1 MAEQLSMSQTLQ
13 DYLRQLGTSEE
24 ISWDPDDFSFDVDL
38 GAYPYS
44 GLDWDNPW
52 VRDITGGSRSALRTA
67 QTTAQQMP
75 GTIQGYYNNMLR
87 TALGPEGF
95 EGTIQDLAKRGVL
108 SSTVA
113 SDAMANTAW
122 ESSKAIAQKGYESQI
137 AGQQALMKMP
147 SYWTDALEMGQV
159 TLDPSEPYDI
169 MVDLLS
175 SLA

>member
-1 MAEQLSMSQTLQ
+1 MPSLSYALRDYFGQLRDEGST
-13 DYLRQLGTSEE
+13 E
-24 ISWDPDDFSFDVDL
+24 ISWDPDDYSFDVDL

-44 GLDWDNPW
+44 GLDWDSPYTQE
-52 VRDITGGSRSALRTA
+52 VSGGLTGSLGAA
-67 QTTAQQMP
+67 QTAAQGMP
-75 GTIQGYYNNMLR
+75 ETIQGYYNNMLR

-95 EGTIQDLAKRGVL
+95 EGTMQDLAKRGVL

-147 SYWTDALEMGQV
+147 SYWTDALELGQV
-159 TLDPSEPYDI
+159 TVDPSEPYDI
-169 MVDLLS
+169 MADLLS